1 MAIVENAFYKTAGVG
16 FLALAKAKSMLAGYS
31 RSRPFS
37 RSAIDHAVAY
47 DIKVVDEW
55 LEALAGYSGR
65 PASQVAA
72 ATVLELGPGPDFG
85 VGLYLRSLGVARYCA
100 LDAFPLAY
108 GAPGALYDA
117 MLERVCANDPSR
129 REALRA
135 ALPRTAGPDGDG
147 GGDGTLDY
155 VVRADFDL
163 VAAFPGLRADYV
175 FSQAAFEHFDDVE
188 ATLRQVTRVTRPGAV
203 LVAGIDLQ
211 THTRW
216 IRDKD
221 PLNIYRYGDGLYRL
235 FRFRGM
241 PNRVRT
247 SDYVRILQSL
257 GWRDVRLMR
266 VDATAPDYFE
276 RVRGALAP
284 RFRSDESRNL
294 WIVVCAT
301 RGEAG

>member
-1 MAIVENAFYKTAGVG
+1 MAIVDNAFYKIAGVG
-16 FLALAKAKSMLAGYS
+16 FLALAKAKSMLSGYS

-37 RSAIDHAVAY
+37 QGAIDHAVAY

-55 LEALAGYSGR
+55 LQALVAYSSR
-65 PASQVAA
+65 PASQVEG

-100 LDAFPLAY
+100 LDAFPLAL
-108 GAPGALYDA
+108 GAPSALYDA
-117 MLERVCANDPSR
+117 MLERICARDPARS
-129 REALRA
+129 ESLRA
-135 ALPRTAGPDGDG
+135 ALPSAQRPEGDG
-147 GGDGTLDY
+147 SLRY
-155 VVRADFDL
+155 VVRGDFDL
-163 VAAFPGLRADYV
+163 VAAFPGLKADYV

-188 ATLRQVTRVTRPGAV
+188 ATLRQVTQVTRPGAT

-221 PLNIYRYGDGLYRL
+221 PLNIYRYGDGLYRF

-266 VDATAPDYFE
+266 VDATRPDYFE
-276 RVRGALAP
+276 KVRGSLAP
-284 RFRSDESRNL
+284 RFREDESRNL

>member
-1 MAIVENAFYKTAGVG
+1 MAFVENSFYKAAGVA
-16 FLALAKAKSMLAGYS
+16 FLALAKAKSLLSGYS

-37 RSAIDHAVAY
+37 QGAIEHAVAY

-55 LEALAGYSGR
+55 LEALVAYSGR
-65 PASQVAA
+65 PASQIEGS
-72 ATVLELGPGPDFG
+72 TVLELGPGPDFG
-85 VGLYLRSLGVARYCA
+85 VGLYLRSLGVAQYCA
-100 LDAFPLAY
+100 LDAFSLAY
-108 GAPGALYDA
+108 GAPPALYESLIERTCGRDPTRSAALRGALPSE
-117 MLERVCANDPSR
+117 ERPA
-129 REALRA
+129 
-135 ALPRTAGPDGDG
+135 
-147 GGDGTLDY
+147 GDGTIRY
-155 VVRADFDL
+155 VVRSDFDP
-163 VAAFPGLRADYV
+163 VAAFPGLRADFV
-175 FSQAAFEHFDDVE
+175 FSQAAFEHFDDVGE
-188 ATLRQVTRVTRPGAV
+188 TLRKVTGVTRPGAT

-221 PLNIYRYGDGLYRL
+221 PLNIYRYSDGFYR
-235 FRFRGM
+235 FFGFRGM

-266 VDATAPDYFE
+266 VHATPADYFE

-284 RFRSDESRNL
+284 RFREDESRNL

-301 RGEAG
+301 RGESA